1 MNRLLHARKYI
12 QILNTWTLDMSAA
25 NRRTLALQLI
35 QVLMQALVEV
45 AAVSRPSATFRIGH
59 PNGCLG

>member
-1 MNRLLHARKYI
+1 
-12 QILNTWTLDMSAA
+12 MSAA

-45 AAVSRPSATFRIGH
+45 AAVSRPSPTFRIGH